1 MRTFVLAAD
10 HGGFN
15 LKQVMLKALA
25 ERFPDYKFI
34 DLGCHDTSSVDYPDY
49 AALACREVLA
59 NKAEAA
65 ILFCGTGIGISIAA
79 NKLAGIRCAHLS
91 DCYSANKCKEHNN
104 ANAISLGGR
113 VIGEDLAL
121 EIITAYLN
129 AKFQGDRHARRIAKI
144 TALEQ
149 EFAKQTET
157 ETVCRHCQ

>member
-15 LKQVMLKALA
+15 LKEAMLKALKG
-25 ERFPDYKFI
+25 RFPEYNFI

-49 AALACREVLA
+49 AKQACLEVVQG
-59 NKAEAA
+59 KAEAA

-79 NKLAGIRCAHLS
+79 NKIKGIRCAHLS
-91 DCYSANKCKEHNN
+91 DCYSAAKCKEHND

-121 EIITAYLN
+121 EIITAYLQ
-129 AKFQGDRHARRIAKI
+129 ATFQGDRHARRIGKI

-149 EFAKQTET
+149 EFAPATLNEQ
-157 ETVCRHCQ
+157 VCRSC